1 MEIAMRT
8 DRKGQSSVFDATVF
22 LAIMLIASSLL
33 IGLSESV
40 FKVNDVSSFED
51 MSAFTR
57 RLAYAALGSTVPNA
71 SYSGADGEEIIQRDI
86 SVQDMIIEELV
97 LLRGGVPAE
106 NFEGPERFNDRIEQI
121 FSSLTNESPYF
132 YALHGNYHEVEI
144 LISNSNLTKGQEVQR
159 AEKATYLSEIF
170 VPGDDE
176 HISIILQVWRR

>member
-1 MEIAMRT
+1 MRR

-51 MSAFTR
+51 MSAFTG

-71 SYSGADGEEIIQRDI
+71 SYSDADGEEIIQRDI
-86 SVQDMIIEELV
+86 SVQDMIIEEL
-97 LLRGGVPAE
+97 LLLQGGLPAE
-106 NFEGPERFNDRIEQI
+106 NFGGAGRYNDRIEHV
-121 FSSLTNESPYF
+121 FSSLANESPYF

-144 LISNSNLTKGQEVQR
+144 IIGNSNLTKVQELRRV
-159 AEKATYLSEIF
+159 EKATYVSEIF

-176 HISIILQVWRR
+176 PISIILQVWRR